1 MAEESSGVPAPS
13 SPQAVDQLK
22 SDLRSLRSDLETA
35 ARTVNQLGG
44 AAASEAIHQA
54 QAQME
59 EIQQRI
65 EQLLEDVQDY
75 GDRAAT
81 ALRDHVQ
88 ARPFQSLLVAMAAGF
103 ALAHLLGRR

>member
-1 MAEESSGVPAPS
+1 MAEESSGVPAQS
-13 SPQAVDQLK
+13 SPQAIDQLK

-35 ARTVNQLGG
+35 AHTVNQLGG

-59 EIQQRI
+59 EIQHRI
-65 EQLLEDVQDY
+65 EELLEDVQDY